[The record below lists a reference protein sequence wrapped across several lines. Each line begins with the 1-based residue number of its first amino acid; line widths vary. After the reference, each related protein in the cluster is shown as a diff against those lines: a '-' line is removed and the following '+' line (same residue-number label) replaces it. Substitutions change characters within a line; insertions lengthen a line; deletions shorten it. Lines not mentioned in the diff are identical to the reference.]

1 MKVESSLRHSCFFN
15 LCLNLA
21 KVNMNTRN
29 HIVAPLLVM
38 LLLTLLVGGSA
49 YQQIRTW
56 ENGIK
61 RVTSHISEL
70 VILNHI
76 HWGLRKLQHELI
88 DNPEQA
94 QANWQELQK
103 ESQTLATLTAST
115 NDQPELMTQTTL
127 IFSVLK
133 HPQPQLA
140 QIQFLLKNDS
150 PAFNLDV
157 VKQLNALE
165 QDAEFV
171 TRTITLSMII
181 LGLVLTAITARDLEK
196 LFQKLAR
203 SRDLNIQLQ
212 EDERRRLAQELHD
225 GVVQELVDLKR
236 NYSPE
241 KIEQV
246 IHNLR
251 RVCHNLKPQI
261 LEDLGLPAAIQFLAD
276 DLRQSGLE
284 HVKLNLDETGLA
296 SLPKQYELP
305 LFRVIQELCSNLK
318 HHAQAS
324 RVNIAISYNPKES
337 PILSGYV
344 SDNGKGFDPKA
355 IMPTSMGLAGIKERI
370 QHMDGNL
377 YIHSKPGQGAQF
389 QWTIPV
395 KCHVSNTP

>member
-1 MKVESSLRHSCFFN
+1 
-15 LCLNLA
+15 
-21 KVNMNTRN
+21 MNTRS

-38 LLLTLLVGGSA
+38 ILLTLLVGGSA
-49 YQQIRTW
+49 YQQIKTW

-70 VILNHI
+70 VILNHM
-76 HWGLRKLQHELI
+76 HWGLRKVLHELT
-88 DNPEQA
+88 DSPEQA

-103 ESQTLATLTAST
+103 ESRMLATLST
-115 NDQPELMTQTTL
+115 SANDQPELSTQTAL
-127 IFSVLK
+127 ISSVLK
-133 HPQPQLA
+133 HPQPQAA
-140 QIQFLLKNDS
+140 QIRSLLKNDAL
-150 PAFNLDV
+150 AFNLDV

-181 LGLVLTAITARDLEK
+181 LGLVLTTITARDLEK

-276 DLRQSGLE
+276 DLQQSGIE
-284 HVKLNLDETGLA
+284 DVKLNLDETGLA

-324 RVNIAISYNPKES
+324 RVNIAISYNPQES

-344 SDNGKGFDPKA
+344 SDNGKGFDPNA
-355 IMPTSMGLAGIKERI
+355 ILSTSMGIAGIKDRI
-370 QHMDGNL
+370 QQMGGNL
-377 YIHSKPGQGAQF
+377 YINSQPAQGSQF
-389 QWTIPV
+389 QWIIPV
-395 KCHVSNTP
+395 KRHVAKTP